1 MDSFKMPHDESRK
14 IDVLREEVQAL
25 RAEVKTVVE
34 ENRMY
39 DTALDGYQLMVR
51 DLKKQV
57 ESREKTIRIL
67 TNSIQETGR
76 QNRWL
81 TAQIK
86 VKDNTITYMN
96 SLLDEEV
103 INEPK

>member
-25 RAEVKTVVE
+25 RAEVK
-34 ENRMY
+34 N
-39 DTALDGYQLMVR
+39 AL
-51 DLKKQV
+51 
-57 ESREKTIRIL
+57 
-67 TNSIQETGR
+67 QE
-76 QNRWL
+76 NRWL
-81 TAQIK
+81 AAQIK